1 MKKYISDSTKH
12 TNTLTK
18 ILILAFL
25 ILAGGYLIQK
35 FFQYW
40 NFQSPVT
47 IKVRSPLKR
56 VYLYENKMRIEPLT
70 PTSKPH
76 QSPKNAPILSPTP
89 KVKSKASISS
99 FPKYLTDNGAKNREQ
114 VLAWA
119 SQKYSGDELV
129 ALDNIFKKE
138 AGYRPDAINEIGAC
152 GIGQALP
159 CEKMGCPLDQSGLEC
174 QFNWVVKYIENRYQ
188 GSPIIAWNFHLKN
201 NWY

>member
-1 MKKYISDSTKH
+1 MKM
-12 TNTLTK
+12 NTLTK

-25 ILAGGYLIQK
+25 ILAGGYLVQK

-40 NFQSPVT
+40 NFQSPVM
-47 IKVRSPLKR
+47 INFRSPLKR

-70 PTSKPH
+70 PTPRRKEG
-76 QSPKNAPILSPTP
+76 PKKSILPSPTSTP
-89 KVKSKASISS
+89 KPQSYIQS
-99 FPKYLTDNGAKNREQ
+99 FPKYLTEQGAVNRMN
-114 VLAWA
+114 VLAMA
-119 SQKYSGDELV
+119 KERYQGNELI
-129 ALDNIFKKE
+129 AFDNILKKE
-138 AGYRPDAINEIGAC
+138 AGYRPDAVNEIGAC